1 MEKEIEHCTE
11 AYLQE
16 VQVCVQVTAAQSE
29 TFSCHDSQSS
39 ENKQQ
44 LKLFFSLG
52 THWNPGVLDFLVA
65 QRQKCQYKGSWGT
78 ATVQS

>member
-39 ENKQQ
+39 ENKQR

-52 THWNPGVLDFLVA
+52 TH
-65 QRQKCQYKGSWGT
+65 
-78 ATVQS
+78 